1 MTAAFVLFVL
11 FLLFVVVLLAKTV
24 RIVPQARA
32 GIVERFGKY
41 KGTLPAGLNILVP
54 FIDRLRYLID
64 LREQV
69 VSFPPQPV
77 ITEDNLVVSIDT
89 VIYFQVTDPVAATYE
104 IANYIQAIEQLTMTT
119 LRNIVGGM
127 DLEETLTSRDSIN
140 SGLRGVLD
148 EATGKWGIRV
158 NRVELKGIDPPP
170 SIKDSMEKQ
179 MRADREKRAVILTAE
194 GQRQAAILTAEGS
207 KQSQILNAQGDRESQ
222 ILRAQADREAS
233 ILRAQGEG
241 QAIQTVFQAIHDGQ
255 PDQSLLAYQYLQMM
269 PKIAE
274 GSANKVW
281 VIPSEIT
288 KAMEGLGSSIHEI
301 AGIPRDATPRTRVD
315 MGPTEPQGGISAVRG
330 RRAQRRQQGRRGGHR
345 GRRVGRAP
353 QPGLLGHDAR
363 RAGRSHPAG
372 RLRADGPVGR
382 RGSGRPERPGGSPGV
397 TWVEAVLIALAGVAA
412 GTINTVVGSGTL
424 ITFPTLLAFGV
435 PPVTANVSN
444 SIGLV
449 PGSVTGAIGYRR
461 ELRGQRSRLLH
472 LASASGLGGLLGG
485 GLLLWAPGAFEVV
498 VPALI
503 LLGLLLVIA
512 GPRISAYVARRHEAS
527 GGLPERGAWWVWPG
541 MFACGV
547 YGGYFGAAQG
557 VLMMAVLGIGVD
569 ETLQRLNGAKNV
581 LAALVNGI
589 SGVLFVLLAD
599 VDWKIVG
606 LIAVGAVDRWRD
618 RLLGGSTPARAGP
631 ARLHRRGGRRGPRGV
646 PGLRTAGQPST

>member
-1 MTAAFVLFVL
+1 MPIDGGFILGVFLTIVVILVVLFVL
-11 FLLFVVVLLAKTV
+11 VTLFRSI
-24 RIVPQARA
+24 RIIKQGFTGV
-32 GIVERFGKY
+32 VERLGRFHKV
-41 KGTLPAGLNILVP
+41 LQPGLNFLVP
-54 FIDRLRYLID
+54 FIDRVAYHVD
-64 LREQV
+64 MREQV
-69 VSFPPQPV
+69 RSFPPQPV

-207 KQSQILNAQGDRESQ
+207 KQSQILNAQVDRESQ

-301 AGIPRDATPRTRVD
+301 AGIPKDATPRNRVD
-315 MGPTEPQGGISAVRG
+315 MGSSEPQLPLGSDDSEVRATSTASVGLTPGQPRARSG
-330 RRAQRRQQGRRGGHR
+330 RRRSRARRPAGHRWARRRRREQRIPRGWGERRTRQRR
-345 GRRVGRAP
+345 
-353 QPGLLGHDAR
+353 
-363 RAGRSHPAG
+363 
-372 RLRADGPVGR
+372 
-382 RGSGRPERPGGSPGV
+382 
-397 TWVEAVLIALAGVAA
+397 W
-412 GTINTVVGSGTL
+412 
-424 ITFPTLLAFGV
+424 
-435 PPVTANVSN
+435 PP
-444 SIGLV
+444 
-449 PGSVTGAIGYRR
+449 
-461 ELRGQRSRLLH
+461 
-472 LASASGLGGLLGG
+472 
-485 GLLLWAPGAFEVV
+485 
-498 VPALI
+498 
-503 LLGLLLVIA
+503 
-512 GPRISAYVARRHEAS
+512 
-527 GGLPERGAWWVWPG
+527 
-541 MFACGV
+541 
-547 YGGYFGAAQG
+547 
-557 VLMMAVLGIGVD
+557 
-569 ETLQRLNGAKNV
+569 
-581 LAALVNGI
+581 
-589 SGVLFVLLAD
+589 
-599 VDWKIVG
+599 
-606 LIAVGAVDRWRD
+606 
-618 RLLGGSTPARAGP
+618 
-631 ARLHRRGGRRGPRGV
+631 
-646 PGLRTAGQPST
+646 